1 MRSVFCIVVVMVLFM
16 LTGVSQAAD
25 PTLVGAQPGKYVFGP
40 QLVPDDLQG
49 RVVLCGYFA
58 VQDQPDRLA
67 FLAELAKVRKKYP
80 RELLTVI
87 ASNATEADLLGVGA
101 GWMNYARDDSVPV
114 VDLFQMPGV
123 PNKLPLPHC
132 YLFDAAGKMVAS
144 GAPNAVLAKVDPTVQ
159 ANPGFLL
166 SGHDLKAMKREATTL
181 SSFSSNMAGMLKRMR
196 AAAAADRQPQHDE
209 ARLLLD
215 CLDAWSQK
223 QLAIATQA
231 TAEQAIDTEQRVR
244 HMVSLLKGDALG
256 APWIELE
263 KKLKADT
270 TFQQELKAAEMLMK
284 IRIQAYNCPSFVL
297 PPNVSK
303 LPDTPSPDKVN
314 IRHLL
319 EQLSKKYPDT
329 MAGRQATIYTSAW
342 KLGS

>member
-1 MRSVFCIVVVMVLFM
+1 MRNVFRIGVVTVLCV
-16 LTGVSQAAD
+16 LAGVSRAAD
-25 PTLVGAQPGKYVFGP
+25 PTLVGVQPGKYVFGP

-58 VQDQPDRLA
+58 AQDQPDRLA

-87 ASNATEADLLGVGA
+87 AINGTEADPLGIGA
-101 GWMNYARDDSVPV
+101 GWMNYARDDSVSV
-114 VDLFQMPGV
+114 VDQFRMQGV

-132 YLFDAAGKMVAS
+132 YLFDAAGKMVAG
-144 GAPNAVLAKVDPTVQ
+144 GAPNAVLAKVDQTVQ

-166 SGHDLKAMKREATTL
+166 SGHDLKAMKREATML
-181 SSFSSNMAGMLKRMR
+181 SSFSSNMTGMLKRVR

-215 CLDAWSQK
+215 RLAAWSQK
-223 QLAIATQA
+223 QLEIATTA
-231 TAEQAIDTEQRVR
+231 TAEYAINTHERVR
-244 HMVSLLKGDALG
+244 HMVTLLKGDELG

-270 TFQQELKAAEMLMK
+270 TFQEELKAAELLMK
-284 IRIQAYNCPSFVL
+284 IRVQAYNCPSFVL

-303 LPDTPSPDKVN
+303 LPDGPSPDKVS

-319 EQLSKKYPDT
+319 DQLSKKYPDT

-342 KLGS
+342 KL